1 MPAGGRG
8 YGRKLAGAAWA
19 DYYPFMLSN
28 VAAVPHID
36 KTSLRES
43 LAEIVPFRFLRI
55 EELEELVKAST
66 QRRYLPGESLISQGD
81 AMSKEVFVLLAG
93 SVESLDMSRNPPF
106 RVNVV
111 EAGTYFGESSALID
125 RPRPYE
131 VRALEASAVLSIPS
145 DIFLGLLHRSRPF
158 AQAIGTKLREG
169 LGIFDAFD
177 RFKAE
182 VFRGVTLGHI
192 EIRRL
197 VDLYAA
203 LEPALHSLAS
213 DGSHI
218 DWAALSYAVRR
229 LPDNVTRSFVF
240 LLTDNLPS
248 VYTSPERLFPF
259 VPTEARHRFIYEMM
273 PGKDM
278 VLVRS
283 GISDIM
289 DFLTCLAI
297 FAVEARKIRYRLNH
311 PDFLLALSKA
321 GSETG
326 AMGSAG
332 GGGGAPG
339 LAGGSGGALVASRE
353 ALSTFSDEELTELEG
368 LWPGKAVERVRDIV
382 FHRQAYSVDIR
393 KQVNTLNG
401 TLNEIWSNQ
410 VGRAAEK
417 LVGMSPADFTD
428 DIHVHLISSNTH
440 SVSNCLNPFFVE
452 HGDEILDWAGREG
465 RRIPGW
471 TNRMDEIYSLARD
484 WFAAFPERRRDVAEV
499 EARHGIVRLPE
510 KVTTGIQVQLIDAK
524 GLCESDIDPDI
535 FLASCPERSFV
546 VNIDYAF
553 GEQAEEIMR
562 SLLLLFGRN
571 VRSINVIGKA
581 GALEGSRGDILVPTA
596 FIEQSADAFQPLVPE
611 APDAI
616 SRLAAALPGRRMIEG
631 PMLTVGGTLLQN
643 RPMLQFYRRIWGCT
657 GLEMEGIWYLRA
669 IHEATELGVLRP
681 GASSR
686 FLYYVSDLPLNPGE
700 KLSARM
706 SPLEGIPPLY
716 AATREI
722 VSGIFGPEL
731 P

>member
-1 MPAGGRG
+1 MVP
-8 YGRKLAGAAWA
+8 K
-19 DYYPFMLSN
+19 
-28 VAAVPHID
+28 VASVPHID
-36 KTSLRES
+36 KASLHES
-43 LAEIVPFRFLRI
+43 LASIVPFRFLRI
-55 EELEELVKAST
+55 EELDELVKAST
-66 QRRYLPGESLISQGD
+66 QRRFLPGESLISQND
-81 AMSKEVFVLLAG
+81 LVSKDVFVLLAG
-93 SVESLDMSRNPPF
+93 SLESLDMSRNPPF
-106 RVNVV
+106 RVNVI

-131 VRALEASAVLSIPS
+131 VRALEASAILSIPAEV
-145 DIFLGLLHRSRPF
+145 FLGLLHRSRPF

-177 RFKAE
+177 RLKAE

-203 LEPALHSLAS
+203 LEPALHSLVA
-213 DGSHI
+213 DGSRI

-311 PDFLLALSKA
+311 PDLLLALSKA
-321 GSETG
+321 GGETSSSE
-326 AMGSAG
+326 S
-332 GGGGAPG
+332 
-339 LAGGSGGALVASRE
+339 LASRE
-353 ALSTFSDEELTELEG
+353 ALSSFSEEELVELDG

-410 VGRAAEK
+410 VGSAAEK
-417 LVGMSPADFTD
+417 LVGMSPADFPD

-465 RRIPGW
+465 RRIAGW

-484 WFAAFPERRRDVAEV
+484 WFAAFPDRRKDVAEV
-499 EARHGIVRLPE
+499 EARHGILRLPE

-524 GLCESDIDPDI
+524 GICEADIDPDV
-535 FLASCPERSFV
+535 FLASCPDRSFI
-546 VNIDYAF
+546 VNIDFAF

-611 APDAI
+611 LPDAI

-681 GASSR
+681 GARSR
-686 FLYYVSDLPLNPGE
+686 FLYYVSDLPLSPDE

-722 VSGIFGPEL
+722 ISGIFEPET
-731 P
+731 